1 MTAPSSEGAKRNM
14 YKFTS
19 LYIIKNCTDL
29 VASLAEGGGFAY
41 AKTEG
46 VIDILNLF
54 KISS

>member
-46 VIDILNLF
+46 VVGIVNSFTIPY
-54 KISS
+54 

>member
-19 LYIIKNCTDL
+19 LYMIENCTDL

-46 VIDILNLF
+46 VIGIVNLF
-54 KISS
+54 TIPY